1 MRQSKFGVS
10 PIASHGYHDFPQE
23 IQVLHHGRV
32 RIELVPP
39 KMVERLLTLCV
50 SHKLLGALLH

>member
-10 PIASHGYHDFPQE
+10 PIVSHGFHDFPQQ
-23 IQVLHHGRV
+23 IQVLGRV
-32 RIELVPP
+32 RIELAPT
-39 KMVERLLTLCV
+39 KMAERLLTLCV